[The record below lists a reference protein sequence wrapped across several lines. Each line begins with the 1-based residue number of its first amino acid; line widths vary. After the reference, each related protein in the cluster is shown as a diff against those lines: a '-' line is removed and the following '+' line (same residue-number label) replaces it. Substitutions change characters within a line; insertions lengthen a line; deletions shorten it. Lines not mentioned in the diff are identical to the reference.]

1 MPDHG
6 RLRGRDHPIPTGP
19 SVFRS
24 EDIMTS
30 RRRPVS
36 ALAALL
42 VALSATPAAA
52 AEAAATMPDGVS
64 LELNTLEPRGG
75 NCAVNMVFGTSD
87 AAYQSFKLDLVFFGT
102 DGAIRK
108 RLAVDAAPLRA
119 RKTSVKAFEVSGL
132 ACDAIGSVLVNDVLD
147 CRTEAGPAADCID
160 KVQTRSRLPVAL
172 MR

>member
-1 MPDHG
+1 
-6 RLRGRDHPIPTGP
+6 
-19 SVFRS
+19 
-24 EDIMTS
+24 MTS
-30 RRRPVS
+30 RRQSVS
-36 ALAALL
+36 ALSALL
-42 VALSATPAAA
+42 LALSAAPAL
-52 AEAAATMPDGVS
+52 AEAAAPAATPNGVS
-64 LELNTLEPRGG
+64 LELNTLEPRGQ

-87 AAYQSFKLDLVFFGT
+87 DAYQSFKLDLVFFGT

-147 CRTEAGPAADCID
+147 CRTEAGAVADCID
-160 KVQTRSRLPVAL
+160 RVETRSRLPVAL

>member
-1 MPDHG
+1 MRH
-6 RLRGRDHPIPTGP
+6 
-19 SVFRS
+19 SVF
-24 EDIMTS
+24 
-30 RRRPVS
+30 
-36 ALAALL
+36 
-42 VALSATPAAA
+42 ALSALLMALSTAPAAA
-52 AEAAATMPDGVS
+52 AEAVAATTPDGVS
-64 LELNTLEPRGG
+64 LELNTLEPRGE

-87 AAYQSFKLDLVFFGT
+87 AAYRSFKLDLVFFGT

-147 CRTEAGPAADCID
+147 CKTEAGPAADCID
-160 KVQTRSRLPVAL
+160 RVQTRSRLPVAL

>member
-1 MPDHG
+1 MRH
-6 RLRGRDHPIPTGP
+6 
-19 SVFRS
+19 S
-24 EDIMTS
+24 
-30 RRRPVS
+30 VS

-42 VALSATPAAA
+42 VALSAAPAVA
-52 AEAAATMPDGVS
+52 AEAVAATPPDGVS
-64 LELNTLEPRGG
+64 LELNTLEPRGE

-147 CRTEAGPAADCID
+147 CKTEAGPAADCID
-160 KVQTRSRLPVAL
+160 RVQTRSRLPVAL

>member
-1 MPDHG
+1 MSALPA
-6 RLRGRDHPIPTGP
+6 LLLALSAAP
-19 SVFRS
+19 
-24 EDIMTS
+24 
-30 RRRPVS
+30 
-36 ALAALL
+36 ALAAG
-42 VALSATPAAA
+42 ATPA
-52 AEAAATMPDGVS
+52 TGPNGVS
-64 LELNTLEPRGG
+64 LELNTLEPRGQ

-87 AAYQSFKLDLVFFGT
+87 AYQSFKLDLVFFGT

-147 CRTEAGPAADCID
+147 CRTEAGAVADCID
-160 KVQTRSRLPVAL
+160 RVETKSRLPVAL

>member
-1 MPDHG
+1 
-6 RLRGRDHPIPTGP
+6 L
-19 SVFRS
+19 FRF

-30 RRRPVS
+30 RRQSVS
-36 ALAALL
+36 ALSALL
-42 VALSATPAAA
+42 LAISAAPAIAA
-52 AEAAATMPDGVS
+52 DASPNNVS
-64 LELNTLEPRGG
+64 LELNTLEPRGQ
-75 NCAVNMVFGTSD
+75 NCAVNMVFGTGD
-87 AAYQSFKLDLVFFGT
+87 DAYQSFKLDLVFFGT

-147 CRTEAGPAADCID
+147 CRTEAGAVADCID
-160 KVQTRSRLPVAL
+160 RVETKSRLPVAL

>member
-1 MPDHG
+1 MRH
-6 RLRGRDHPIPTGP
+6 
-19 SVFRS
+19 S
-24 EDIMTS
+24 
-30 RRRPVS
+30 VS

-42 VALSATPAAA
+42 VALSAAPAVA
-52 AEAAATMPDGVS
+52 AEAVAATTPDGVS

-87 AAYQSFKLDLVFFGT
+87 ATYQSFKLDLVFFGT

-147 CRTEAGPAADCID
+147 CKTEAGPAADCID
-160 KVQTRSRLPVAL
+160 RVQTRSRLPVAL

>member
-1 MPDHG
+1 
-6 RLRGRDHPIPTGP
+6 
-19 SVFRS
+19 
-24 EDIMTS
+24 MTS
-30 RRRPVS
+30 RRQSVS
-36 ALAALL
+36 APLALL
-42 VALSATPAAA
+42 LAFSAAPALAETAAPAGAV
-52 AEAAATMPDGVS
+52 PNGVS
-64 LELNTLEPRGG
+64 LELNTLEPRGQ

-87 AAYQSFKLDLVFFGT
+87 DAYQSFKLDLVFFGT

-147 CRTEAGPAADCID
+147 CRTEAGAVADCID
-160 KVQTRSRLPVAL
+160 RVETKSRLPVAL